1 MILKNRILDHSSVTT
16 ASVVNVIAENVILMA
31 MSGTMDI
38 NKVVDNLGD
47 DPDGGLEEEQVGAKR
62 MKDKYELYSL
72 MNRGK
77 VMITMQLYNSLFD
90 YSINK
95 LLAQ

>member
-47 DPDGGLEEEQVGAKR
+47 DPDGGLEEEQVGANR
-62 MKDKYELYSL
+62 MKDNS
-72 MNRGK
+72 
-77 VMITMQLYNSLFD
+77 NSLHE
-90 YSINK
+90 
-95 LLAQ
+95 

>member
-47 DPDGGLEEEQVGAKR
+47 EEE
-62 MKDKYELYSL
+62 
-72 MNRGK
+72 
-77 VMITMQLYNSLFD
+77 
-90 YSINK
+90 
-95 LLAQ
+95 